1 LKETGYIESQT
12 VAIEYRFADGALIL
26 ITMRPL
32 QLAGIGRPAAVDA
45 VACTAA
51 QAVAAAL
58 LASGI
63 PSWRADQGR
72 DCGASEIQRTAESAP
87 RWADVIRRFSDAA
100 ATCARCGTA
109 MKDVVTIPPGTGE
122 PGLVAYECPN
132 CRHVTSVQAASLRK
146 FNGATVNPEALRA
159 RLTVIVLTCGA
170 QPGKGDFGRASSLA
184 GAVIEAGAAR
194 TKRIQHED
202 RS

>member
-1 LKETGYIESQT
+1 LRASS
-12 VAIEYRFADGALIL
+12 
-26 ITMRPL
+26 
-32 QLAGIGRPAAVDA
+32 GR
-45 VACTAA
+45 A
-51 QAVAAAL
+51 QNINWSVY
-58 LASGI
+58 
-63 PSWRADQGR
+63 QGR
-72 DCGASEIQRTAESAP
+72 DCGATEIQRIAENAP

-146 FNGATVNPEALRA
+146 FNGATVNRQALRA

-170 QPGKGDFGRASSLA
+170 QPGTTQATNTVSWLGDFGRASSLA

>member
-1 LKETGYIESQT
+1 VL
-12 VAIEYRFADGALIL
+12 R
-26 ITMRPL
+26 
-32 QLAGIGRPAAVDA
+32 
-45 VACTAA
+45 
-51 QAVAAAL
+51 
-58 LASGI
+58 
-63 PSWRADQGR
+63 
-72 DCGASEIQRTAESAP
+72 

-170 QPGKGDFGRASSLA
+170 QPGMQATNTVSWLGDFGRASSLA

>member
-1 LKETGYIESQT
+1 
-12 VAIEYRFADGALIL
+12 
-26 ITMRPL
+26 
-32 QLAGIGRPAAVDA
+32 
-45 VACTAA
+45 
-51 QAVAAAL
+51 
-58 LASGI
+58 
-63 PSWRADQGR
+63 
-72 DCGASEIQRTAESAP
+72 
-87 RWADVIRRFSDAA
+87 
-100 ATCARCGTA
+100 
-109 MKDVVTIPPGTGE
+109 VVTIPPGTGE